1 MSGPLKVAA
10 DVTPL
15 LTPRTG
21 IGVFVGEMLG
31 HLAARDDLALTG
43 YAVSWRGRDR
53 LAEAVPEGMAVARR
67 PMAARPLH
75 QVWMRA
81 DHPRVDRWIG
91 RHDVVWGTNYVVPP
105 TDAAALVSI
114 YDLTP
119 VRFPE
124 LANAHTRTFPGLIR
138 RALRRGASV
147 HTMSS
152 FVRDEIVEHFDVAA
166 ERVHVVPGGVRATTA
181 PEKGGDPVTTS
192 ALDLLSSNTP
202 YILALGTVEPRKDL
216 PTLVAAFDLLAESD
230 TDLRLVIAGADGW
243 GAEALAEAIDN
254 AKFAERIRR
263 VGWVEEADRP
273 ALLRNAA
280 VYAYPSLYEGFG
292 FPPLEAM
299 SVGVPVVAT
308 RTGSLP
314 EVCGDG
320 AVLVPPRDAEPLADA
335 LRHVL
340 DDSNHRA
347 DLIRRGHENAAQYSW
362 DGAAGQLATLLASL
376 T

>member
-1 MSGPLKVAA
+1 MTRTLKVAA

-31 HLAARDDLALTG
+31 HLAPRQDLDLTG

-53 LAEAVPEGMAVARR
+53 LAGAVPEGMAVARR

-105 TDAAALVSI
+105 TGAASLVSI

-124 LANAHTRTFPGLIR
+124 LAIAHTQTFPELIR
-138 RALRRGASV
+138 RALRRGASI
-147 HTMSS
+147 HTMSGY
-152 FVRDEIVEHFDVAA
+152 VRDEIVDEFGVAA

-181 PEKGGDPVTTS
+181 PAEGSDP
-192 ALDLLSSNTP
+192 AAAAPLDHLSSDDP

-230 TDLRLVIAGADGW
+230 TDLRLVIAGKDGW
-243 GAEALAEAIDN
+243 GAEALAEAIGN
-254 AKFAERIRR
+254 AKFAERILRL
-263 VGWVEEADRP
+263 GWVDETDRP
-273 ALLRNAA
+273 ALLRNAT

-320 AVLVPPRDAEPLADA
+320 AVLVRPRDAEALANA
-335 LRHVL
+335 LRQLL
-340 DDSNHRA
+340 DDTDLRQ
-347 DLIRRGHENAAQYSW
+347 DLIRRGHENAARYPWSS
-362 DGAAGQLATLLASL
+362 AADQLATLLAGL
-376 T
+376 A